1 MTKKEVIH
9 EKLKNRIDKGLGV
22 NGKTLKKEDKNLYY
36 KIERNGGF
44 IKTFSDMG
52 ISIKEMIR
60 DYDFPKNIDTESIGE
75 EEILNRLKYLKKIG
89 DLSTA
94 GIRRGHFDDFRLE
107 KSMKKIYGSVQECLD
122 SLGLDRDTKQVTKD
136 SIIEKIK
143 DYDSLGYDMCYS
155 SMIKHDSA
163 LVSNA
168 TKKFNMGYNQLLKT
182 LNIEFIEKR
191 KEYTVESIKNRLEKV
206 YKEEG
211 TLRYSVLKNKDSS
224 ILFYANSHYDS
235 FSDFLDD
242 MGYDSS
248 LYAEGDTLKYF
259 GFEFEKVVKEILS
272 SLGHDFEFNKQYS
285 KGIRPD
291 FQFKDGCWGDAKLSS
306 WTQSIDSSIE
316 KYIPNCKRLRIIF
329 LRGVHDVKWYSDEKY
344 EYVDFYHVSHFYND
358 LKKINRIDLIER
370 CQVLAIQVE
379 SSTSLSVTT
388 ERYTP

>member
-155 SMIKHDSA
+155 SMIEHDSA

-242 MGYDSS
+242 MGYDSG
-248 LYAEGDTLKYF
+248 LYVKSDTLKYF
-259 GFEFEKVVKEILS
+259 GLEFEKVVKEILS
-272 SLGHDFEFNKQYS
+272 SLGYDFEFNKQYS

-291 FQFKDGCWGDAKLSS
+291 FQFKDGYWGDAKLSS
-306 WTQSIDSSIE
+306 WTESIDSSIE
-316 KYIPNCKRLRIIF
+316 KYIPNCKRLKIIF
-329 LRGVHDVKWYSDEKY
+329 LRGVHDTKWYSDEKY

>member
-1 MTKKEVIH
+1 MTKKEIIYK
-9 EKLKNRIDKGLGV
+9 ELKNRMDKGLGV
-22 NGKTLKKEDKNLYY
+22 NGKTLKEEDKNLYY

-44 IKTFSDMG
+44 IKIFSGMG

-60 DYDFPKNIDTESIGE
+60 DYDFPKNIDTESINE
-75 EEILNRLKYLKKIG
+75 DEIEKRLRYLKKIG

-107 KSMKKIYGSVQECLD
+107 KSMKKKYGSVQKCLD
-122 SLGLDRDTKQVTKD
+122 SLGLERDTKQVTKD

-143 DYDSLGYDMCYS
+143 EYDRMGYDMCYS
-155 SMIKHDSA
+155 SMIKIDSA

-168 TKKFNMGYNQLLKT
+168 TRKFNMGYNQLLKII
-182 LNIEFIEKR
+182 NIEFVEKR
-191 KEYTVESIKNRLEKV
+191 KEYTRESIKKRLEKV
-206 YKEEG
+206 YEDEG
-211 TLRYSVLKNKDSS
+211 NLRRQTIKKKDSS
-224 ILFYANSHYDS
+224 LLFYSDSNYES

-248 LYAEGDTLKYF
+248 LYVENDTLKYF
-259 GFEFEKVVKEILS
+259 GFEFEKVVKDILS
-272 SLGHDFEFNKQYS
+272 SLGNDFEFNKQHS
-285 KGIRPD
+285 RGVRPD
-291 FQFKDGCWGDAKLSS
+291 FQFINGDWGDAKLSS
-306 WTQSIDSSIE
+306 WTESIDLSVE
-316 KYIPNCKRLRIIF
+316 KYTPNCKRLKIIF
-329 LRGVHDVKWYSDEKY
+329 LRGVHDMKWYSDEKY
-344 EYVDFYHVSHFYND
+344 KNVDFYHISHFYND